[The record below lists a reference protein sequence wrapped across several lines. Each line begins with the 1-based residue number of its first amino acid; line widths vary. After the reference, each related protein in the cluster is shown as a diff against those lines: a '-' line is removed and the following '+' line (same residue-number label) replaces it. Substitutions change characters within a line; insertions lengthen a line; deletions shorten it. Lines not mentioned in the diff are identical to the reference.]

1 MTSNEIAL
9 KIALLQATAQISSAF
24 ISAHNVGIEAL
35 DELVDTVYR
44 SLEQTQ
50 DNISY
55 DANGERGQVEIEQS
69 ITSDYLVC
77 LEDGKKLK
85 MLKRYLKTN
94 YNMSPEE
101 YRKKWNLPADYPMV
115 APNYAKKRSEL
126 AKDIGLG
133 KQTIKQRKQVVI
145 NRFKGGLPSGK
156 GKLRIVKST
165 DIMTTRN
172 SHIF

>member
-1 MTSNEIAL
+1 MTSDDISL
-9 KIALLQATAQISSAF
+9 KVALLQATAN
-24 ISAHNVGIEAL
+24 ISAAYITAHSVGIEAL

-50 DNISY
+50 EFVGLN
-55 DANGERGQVEIEQS
+55 AQGEKPQIDIASS
-69 ITSDYLVC
+69 ITPEYLVC

-94 YNMSPEE
+94 FNMTPEE
-101 YRKKWNLPADYPMV
+101 YRKRWNLPSDYPMV

-133 KQTIKQRKQVVI
+133 KQTLRQRKQVVI
-145 NRFKGGLPSGK
+145 NKFKNGALPAGK
-156 GKLRIVKST
+156 GKLRILKST
-165 DIMTTRN
+165 DIMTTRSIN
-172 SHIF
+172 H